1 MIALEEELRGE
12 REAYISLHRDVAWE
26 HQEREEDL
34 EESLRLIGNAYDS
47 LINLVVLHEIVL
59 REYYERHPE
68 LPKAKF
74 ELAMHELHQALVIRL
89 LPDALNDVRDATNV
103 HAGE

>member
-1 MIALEEELRGE
+1 MSRVRAVDPHAVRA
-12 REAYISLHRDVAWE
+12 RSDV
-26 HQEREEDL
+26 
-34 EESLRLIGNAYDS
+34 
-47 LINLVVLHEIVL
+47 VVLLGRFAVL
-59 REYYERHPE
+59 RPVGGEAVPEVKPALAETHADERSLQRHPE